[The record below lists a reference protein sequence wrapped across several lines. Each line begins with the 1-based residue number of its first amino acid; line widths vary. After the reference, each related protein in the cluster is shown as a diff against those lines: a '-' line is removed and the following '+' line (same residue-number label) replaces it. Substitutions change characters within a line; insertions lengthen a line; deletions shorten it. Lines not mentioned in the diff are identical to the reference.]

1 MKDIFLLSIPEFI
14 NPRIGCKDVQMFALG
29 HKLIAVTT
37 AQLFACS
44 RLAGSCSSDALALS
58 SKGLDAILA
67 AVVIVLEIP
76 GLLSHPVLLVQQLV
90 IKSWLHCTCTPH
102 SQPAVTAQ
110 R

>member
-1 MKDIFLLSIPEFI
+1 MPSCLSATGMRVP
-14 NPRIGCKDVQMFALG
+14 
-29 HKLIAVTT
+29 AVP
-37 AQLFACS
+37 LV
-44 RLAGSCSSDALALS
+44 ALS
-58 SKGLDAILA
+58 SKGLDVILA
-67 AVVIVLEIP
+67 VVVIVLEIP